1 MRLPLRGTVALLA
14 SLPEPAN
21 GLGLPVTIHMAGP
34 RISDADFGRILPAR
48 TRRHGE
54 RERRPLSP
62 ATTISRA
69 VARFA
74 AVA

>member
-34 RISDADFGRILPAR
+34 RISDADFG
-48 TRRHGE
+48 
-54 RERRPLSP
+54 
-62 ATTISRA
+62 
-69 VARFA
+69 
-74 AVA
+74 